1 MPFQFCFLRSAHV
14 HGTAQATACW
24 FPPSG
29 CCSLTHGASCTH
41 CWDSWSRCSWLAA
54 IPHIHWA
61 INRALLQARKADLW
75 PVTGRSQQFMWL
87 LRGCA
92 TRWKS
97 QLGSMVDSSVT
108 LSWIGTSCFHP
119 LSSVF
124 SRDVIDSADS
134 HCLRPCF
141 MRHPGYDSW
150 HQKGPKAADPQEAG
164 LVKNSSWCEV
174 GCKDTGRQSH
184 HNHHG
189 IHPRSAGRRDVR
201 LWNGGSFGAC
211 KFWGSDNNKRA
222 GFP

>member
-1 MPFQFCFLRSAHV
+1 MPFRFCFLRSAHV
-14 HGTAQATACW
+14 HETARATACVVPSIRLL
-24 FPPSG
+24 FPH
-29 CCSLTHGASCTH
+29 T
-41 CWDSWSRCSWLAA
+41 WSPLYPLLRFMVKVFMVAA
-54 IPHIHWA
+54 VPHIHWA
-61 INRALLQARKADLW
+61 INRALLQPRKADLW

-97 QLGSMVDSSVT
+97 QLGSMADSSVT
-108 LSWIGTSCFHP
+108 LSWIGSSCFHP

-164 LVKNSSWCEV
+164 LVLAFLPVW
-174 GCKDTGRQSH
+174 
-184 HNHHG
+184 
-189 IHPRSAGRRDVR
+189 
-201 LWNGGSFGAC
+201 W
-211 KFWGSDNNKRA
+211 
-222 GFP
+222 